1 VDSQIAQPKIFV
13 KQIAGVAVAA
23 AVLLLA
29 FLLGTTYLQSS
40 SSPYIQSVFDRQGDI
55 ARGQQIFR
63 INCAGCHGIQADGLV
78 GPSLHSIS
86 RRRSSASLIH
96 QVIDGETPPMPKF
109 QPTSQEMAD
118 LLNYLETL

>member
-1 VDSQIAQPKIFV
+1 M
-13 KQIAGVAVAA
+13 AVAA

-29 FLLGTTYLQSS
+29 FLLGTTYIEQSF
-40 SSPYIQSVFDRQGDI
+40 SPYIQSVFSSQGDV
-55 ARGQQIFR
+55 ATGQQIFL
-63 INCAGCHGIQADGLV
+63 INCAGCHGIEAGGLV
-78 GPSLHSIS
+78 GPSLHGIS